1 MALCCVFVGLVNK
14 PLILLAPVADAP
26 PVIPPVIAGTDQL
39 YVVPA
44 GTIPLVKFV
53 GVAVKAT
60 PLQVVAVIALMTALG
75 FTVTVTANTAPV
87 QLPVTGV
94 TK

>member
-1 MALCCVFVGLVNK
+1 MVNN

-60 PLQVVAVIALMTALG
+60 PLHVIAVIGVITAVG
-75 FTVTVTANTAPV
+75 FTVTVTENTTPV
-87 QLPVTGV
+87 QLPLVGV